1 MLSSPAGFDKCGTGD
16 ADSARPHLSK
26 RAEPDRVFV
35 DPRAGDAAIKDGA
48 SPPGTPYRRSSSDTR
63 RTRCS
68 PPALCRA
75 RTTDRTSN
83 TEWHARPAGTRWL
96 PLGSRRDRL
105 VRRAQVAGV
114 RRGSAARPS
123 RAAAT
128 RATAARLV
136 RIAGP
141 AGGHPAR
148 LGGRRPLGVHQR
160 SGAPRCDQRRRRAER
175 PRGRACRAPATRSA
189 ALNHR
194 PSGRGNRHRPPLRRH
209 GRGSSSGK
217 RRNRAA
223 TARALPAAS
232 RGRSRTR
239 RRRAR

>member
-1 MLSSPAGFDKCGTGD
+1 MPSFSAGFDKCGTGD
-16 ADSARPHLSK
+16 ADSGRPHLSK
-26 RAEPDRVFV
+26 RAEPDRVFF
-35 DPRAGDAAIKDGA
+35 DPRAGDVIEHGR
-48 SPPGTPYRRSSSDTR
+48 SPADTPYRRSSSDTR
-63 RTRCS
+63 QTRCS

-123 RAAAT
+123 RAAST

-136 RIAGP
+136 RIARP

-160 SGAPRCDQRRRRAER
+160 SGAPRCHQRRRRAER
-175 PRGRACRAPATRSA
+175 LEGRACRAAASRSA
-189 ALNHR
+189 ALHR
-194 PSGRGNRHRPPLRRH
+194 RRSGEGNRYRPPLRRR
-209 GRGSSSGK
+209 GRGASSGQ

-223 TARALPAAS
+223 TARALPTAS